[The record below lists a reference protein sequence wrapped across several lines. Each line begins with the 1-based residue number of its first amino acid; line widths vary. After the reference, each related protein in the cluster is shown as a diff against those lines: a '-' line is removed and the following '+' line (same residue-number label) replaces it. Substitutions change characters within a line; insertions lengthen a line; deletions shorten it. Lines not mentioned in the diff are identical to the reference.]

1 MRVATSL
8 NWLFLDLN
16 SYFASVE
23 QQLDPRL
30 RGKPIVVVPVDSE
43 ATSAIAASYQ
53 AKAYGIKTGTRVYE
67 ARRMCPGLIVVN
79 AQHNAYVEFHHKI
92 LAAIDRHL
100 PVTRVCSIDEV
111 ACQLMDNERAPA
123 EAMRI
128 ARAIKAGIRADVGDC
143 LTSSVGIAPNAFL
156 AKIASDMQKPDG
168 LTVVPPDRIFETIG
182 HLPLRDLPGVGANM
196 YQRLLRANVPD
207 MRTLWHLQ
215 PKQARAIWGSIVG
228 ERLWWELHGADIPVA
243 PTKRSTLGHSHV
255 LAPSLRHPAQ
265 AKQVTRR
272 LLTKA
277 ASRLRR
283 MEMETAA
290 LILSVRLEDR
300 RRLAFEAT
308 LDATQ
313 DSFALLATLENLW
326 TQLMAQLRRGDRVL
340 KTGVVL
346 HKLRAPDT
354 AQGDLFAT
362 PQKAADTAERLKLA
376 GAIDRLNGKYGKDTI
391 SFGLWNSDVVNK
403 FTGTKIAFTR
413 IPDMAEFHE

>member
-1 MRVATSL
+1 MRVVTSL

-23 QQLDPRL
+23 QQLDPAL
-30 RGKPIVVVPVDSE
+30 RGRPVAVVPVDSD

-53 AKAYGIKTGTRVYE
+53 AKAFGVKTGTRIYE
-67 ARRMCPGLIVVN
+67 ARKMCPGLIVVN
-79 AQHNAYVEFHHKI
+79 AQHNRYVEFHHRI
-92 LAAIDRHL
+92 LAAIDKHL

-111 ACQLMDNERAPA
+111 ACQLMGSEREP
-123 EAMRI
+123 ENAMRI
-128 ARAIKAGIRADVGDC
+128 ARAMKAGIRRDVGEC

-168 LTVVPPDRIFETIG
+168 LTVIPPDRIFETIG
-182 HLPLRDLPGVGANM
+182 QLSLHDLPGVGANM

-207 MRTLWHLQ
+207 MHTLWHLQ
-215 PKQARAIWGSIVG
+215 PKQARAIWGSIIG
-228 ERLWWELHGADIPVA
+228 ERLWWELHGHDIPVT

-255 LAPSLRHPAQ
+255 LAPSLRPPAH
-265 AKQVTRR
+265 ARQVTRR

-283 MEMETAA
+283 MEMATGA
-290 LILSVRLEDR
+290 LVLSVRLEDG
-300 RRLAFEAT
+300 RRLAFED
-308 LDATQ
+308 LFVPTQ
-313 DSFALLATLENLW
+313 DSFALLATLEKLW
-326 TQLMAQLRRGDRVL
+326 AQLATQLRRGDRL
-340 KTGVVL
+340 KKTGVVL
-346 HKLRAPDT
+346 HKLCPPDM

-362 PQKAADTAERLKLA
+362 PTKKALGAERLKLA
-376 GAIDRLNGKYGKDTI
+376 GAIDKLNGKYGKDTI